1 MHEENCDYRRWPHRD
16 LHPFSLLKYQQPLAV
31 TVYEQ
36 ARQAGVA
43 CHTATENSRMMLA
56 NIASI
61 EIPPILCTYID
72 WLKQQSKS
80 ICPLWR
86 QR

>member
-1 MHEENCDYRRWPHRD
+1 MRLSALAPPGIYT
-16 LHPFSLLKYQQPLAV
+16 LFSLLKYQQPLAV

-36 ARQAGVA
+36 ARQAGVGMPYSDE
-43 CHTATENSRMMLA
+43 ENSRMMLA

-72 WLKQQSKS
+72 WAETAKQGAS
-80 ICPLWR
+80 CPLWR